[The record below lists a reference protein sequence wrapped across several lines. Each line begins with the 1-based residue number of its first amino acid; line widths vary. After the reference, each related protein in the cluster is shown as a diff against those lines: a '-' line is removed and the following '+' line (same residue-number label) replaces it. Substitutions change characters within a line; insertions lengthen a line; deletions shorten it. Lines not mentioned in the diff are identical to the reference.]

1 METKIWINLCRKG
14 FVTLSTNFLIA
25 IITANS
31 LWILNCN
38 EDIKIYVKM
47 SADHIEHLK

>member
-14 FVTLSTNFLIA
+14 FVTLSANVSIA
-25 IITANS
+25 IITANPVG
-31 LWILNCN
+31 ILNCN

-47 SADHIEHLK
+47 SADHIEHLE